1 MIAYDGGGSKR
12 KEEQELIENPSDLA
26 TEQESEQA
34 HSRGIPPAP
43 DRACFVRK
51 QQAWRWNAE
60 KQIFECGGDQALH
73 EEYAVWHQQT
83 FPWLHGQV

>member
-12 KEEQELIENPSDLA
+12 KEGQELMESPSDLA
-26 TEQESEQA
+26 TEQEGEQA
-34 HSRGIPPAP
+34 HRRGIPPAP
-43 DRACFVRK
+43 NRACFVCK

-60 KQIFECGGDQALH
+60 KQMYECGGDQVLH

-83 FPWLHGQV
+83 FPWLHPAS